1 MNKKRGGFR
10 RQLTSASLIKK
21 QYNKHTLTGNCCLFR
36 MWGVMATCGGVWPFR
51 VKNGPKKNYDVSRD
65 CTVAEGEFAVNK
77 M

>member
-1 MNKKRGGFR
+1 MNKKGGVQKATHECIFD
-10 RQLTSASLIKK
+10 KK
-21 QYNKHTLTGNCCLFR
+21 QYNKHTLTGNCCLFQ